1 MARVKSLL
9 GIFLLTALT
18 ACGGGG
24 SNASVDA
31 SVATTP
37 VVASSPIG
45 ASPTIAMPAVAL
57 HIIAYGQSLS
67 LGERAVNGWPNDLS
81 IPNDYVDVGQ
91 MFSDGVLSKGTG
103 PLRTFKESNAAIDGG
118 LWGISTPGE
127 TPFYGALLAL
137 KDLPGY
143 RIGSAAGQGA
153 TAIAGLG
160 KASVRTLA
168 C

>member
-37 VVASSPIG
+37 VVAS
-45 ASPTIAMPAVAL
+45 SPTIAMPAVAL

-153 TAIAGLG
+153 TAISRLG